1 MVATLMAVVSMT
13 EAAAIAR
20 YDAATAETTW
30 SIGELAAE
38 FGITSRTLRV
48 YEEEGLLDPA
58 REGTR
63 RIYNERNRVRLRLIL
78 RGKRLGWSLSE
89 IRESFDLYDSSL
101 GEQAQLE
108 LMLSKLEQRRETLI
122 AQRDDIDSALR
133 DLEQVESNARQSL
146 REIRA
151 QQDNS
156 QSLQQEQENNA
167 HSFFEF

>member
-1 MVATLMAVVSMT
+1 MT
-13 EAAAIAR
+13 EAMTIVT
-20 YDAATAETTW
+20 DTDGQVDSEKHTW

-48 YEEEGLLDPA
+48 YEEESLLDPA

-156 QSLQQEQENNA
+156 QKPSA
-167 HSFFEF
+167 GAGK

>member
-1 MVATLMAVVSMT
+1 MT
-13 EAAAIAR
+13 KQTVNSVEISKH
-20 YDAATAETTW
+20 TW
-30 SIGELAAE
+30 GIGELASE

-48 YEEEGLLDPA
+48 YEEEGLLDPE

-78 RGKRLGWSLSE
+78 RGKRLGWSLSD

-108 LMLSKLEQRRETLI
+108 LMLNKLEQRRETLN

-133 DLEQVESNARQSL
+133 DLQQVESNARQSL
-146 REIRA
+146 RDIRVA
-151 QQDNS
+151 KGKRPVATRS
-156 QSLQQEQENNA
+156 TGA
-167 HSFFEF
+167 G